1 MPPPPAPAPA
11 PPPVNDPAGLGAA
24 LARLGSGGRKGAKAP
39 ANAVAVLL
47 GDGEIVECAVQGQL
61 YGCNA
66 IVLLTNSRL
75 LVVNDREFR
84 PDVVEFVVD
93 AAINVQGWQD
103 DRAAA
108 LLLQRNELS
117 AQIERIGDKPL
128 AQELAQRIRARAS
141 GQG

>member
-1 MPPPPAPAPA
+1 MS
-11 PPPVNDPAGLGAA
+11 NDPGGLGAA
-24 LARLGSGGRKGAKAP
+24 LGRLGSGGRKGAKAS

-47 GDGEIVECAVQGQL
+47 REGEIVECIVQGQL
-61 YGCNA
+61 YGSNA
-66 IVLLTNSRL
+66 VALLTNARL
-75 LVVNDREFR
+75 LFVNEREFR

-93 AAINVQGWQD
+93 ASINVQGWQD

-108 LLLQRNELS
+108 LLVQRGDQS

>member
-1 MPPPPAPAPA
+1 M
-11 PPPVNDPAGLGAA
+11 
-24 LARLGSGGRKGAKAP
+24 RE
-39 ANAVAVLL
+39 
-47 GDGEIVECAVQGQL
+47 GEIVECIVQGQL
-61 YGCNA
+61 YGSNA
-66 IVLLTNSRL
+66 VALLTNARL
-75 LVVNDREFR
+75 LFVNEREFR

-93 AAINVQGWQD
+93 ASINVQGWQD

-108 LLLQRNELS
+108 LLVQRGDQS